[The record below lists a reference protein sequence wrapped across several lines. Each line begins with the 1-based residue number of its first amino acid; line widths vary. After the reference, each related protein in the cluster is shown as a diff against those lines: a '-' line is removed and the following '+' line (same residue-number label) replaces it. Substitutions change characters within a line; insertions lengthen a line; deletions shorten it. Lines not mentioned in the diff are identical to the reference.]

1 MKTNFT
7 FKTFRYSAL
16 TFVLAYLS
24 LNLNGQTSHN
34 VSVANFSFTPQELT
48 ITAGD
53 EVVWKNNGGTHNVN
67 GSMSVYDFNP
77 VSFGNNLG
85 SGWTYKF
92 VFNTAGTYNYQC
104 DPHAA
109 MGMVGKI
116 VVNPKVVTGAGT
128 LADSNN
134 LDNIL
139 LFPNPASQFVGLKI
153 PRNYSPIRSLKVYNI
168 TGALIEQK
176 AFPGTD
182 ETLRFDISRYNN
194 GVYLM
199 EINSENRKDVLKF
212 LKQ

>member
-7 FKTFRYSAL
+7 LKTFRHFAL

-24 LNLNGQTSHN
+24 LNLNGQTSYN
-34 VSVANFSFTPQELT
+34 VTVSSFAFNPQELT

-53 EVVWKNNGGTHNVN
+53 EVIWKNEDGTHNVN
-67 GSMSVYDFNP
+67 GSKSVYASNP
-77 VSFGNNLG
+77 LSFGNNLG

-104 DPHAA
+104 DPHAS

-116 VVNPKVVTGAGT
+116 VVNPKVATGTGT
-128 LADSNN
+128 LAGSEIH
-134 LDNIL
+134 DNIL
-139 LFPNPASQFVGLKI
+139 LFPNPASQFIGLKI
-153 PRNYSPIRSLKVYNI
+153 PRNYSAIRSLKVYNI
-168 TGALIEQK
+168 TGALIGQK

-182 ETLRFDISRYNN
+182 ETLRFDISRYNS
-194 GVYLM
+194 GVYFM
-199 EINSENRKDVLKF
+199 EINSESRKDVLKF